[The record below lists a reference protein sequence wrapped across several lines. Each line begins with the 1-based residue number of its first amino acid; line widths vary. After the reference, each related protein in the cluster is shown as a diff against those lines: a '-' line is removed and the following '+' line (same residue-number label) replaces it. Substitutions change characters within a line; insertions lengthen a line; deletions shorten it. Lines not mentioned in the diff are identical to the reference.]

1 MRKQLYLIA
10 IILSGLFALNSCT
23 VSEFEKRY
31 AGGWHLVFIDSEFG
45 GMESLFYGNSS
56 ISFSKG
62 GYFRT
67 PYYNIKFEGLCVDC
81 KGEWKVLNE
90 SFEGSKALI
99 KINVDD
105 ALFNGLWDIE
115 ITDVKTGQPRYR
127 MTMKKKST
135 NTIVV
140 AEVFKQ

>member
-23 VSEFEKRY
+23 ISEFEKHY
-31 AGGWHLVFIDSEFG
+31 GGSWHLVYIDSEYG
-45 GMESLFYGNSS
+45 DMETLFVGNGS
-56 ISFSKG
+56 ITFNDEG
-62 GYFRT
+62 VFQT
-67 PYYNIKFEGLCVDC
+67 PYYFSKNNLLCNVC